1 MRKQEQANLP
11 KQQRMENPLPIAK
24 RNDLPDPHVIITVHS
39 GPEHNKIIL
48 LNKVNPHL
56 NPDPIPS
63 LNNKNPK

>member
-1 MRKQEQANLP
+1 
-11 KQQRMENPLPIAK
+11 MENPLPIAK
-24 RNDLPDPHVIITVHS
+24 RNDLPDPNVIITVHS

-48 LNKVNPHL
+48 LHKVNPHL